1 MHFAAEPLV
10 LACHDYRGTERSVT
24 TPRHGSSRH
33 WVKFPSFWSFFGRYW
48 WINHTCPPAAPVA
61 QAQLLARTAT
71 SWVFTTPPTS
81 STRVIKAS
89 RDTLMLHQ
97 EYTTQQDVDA
107 TFTLVHRELFDQ
119 GVEVL
124 LPFVPRCFQFYANV
138 MASEHRDIFKDIQHF
153 PKHSAAYTME
163 YIRPFNRYHAKYL
176 VKRHISKCVQDRAFG
191 SALAPH
197 FLAKVRMGDLQPLA
211 DRWQT
216 ELRDRPAYIDQ
227 LYAERVDICSLAS
240 SMGSALGALHWAC
253 GIDAAGVDFMLGCD
267 KSGHVQLWL
276 IDFANCKPFR
286 RTARAVTTHL
296 VNAVMQNGAC
306 WPRWIDSPAYRDA
319 WATFR
324 RAYLEMSVHIFTDDN
339 EGTATAFLP
348 LLFINELEAMRGPG
362 GYCPKNS
369 VAHALH
375 VLVFGRNE
383 CMMTRND

>member
-1 MHFAAEPLV
+1 
-10 LACHDYRGTERSVT
+10 
-24 TPRHGSSRH
+24 
-33 WVKFPSFWSFFGRYW
+33 
-48 WINHTCPPAAPVA
+48 
-61 QAQLLARTAT
+61 
-71 SWVFTTPPTS
+71 
-81 STRVIKAS
+81 
-89 RDTLMLHQ
+89 
-97 EYTTQQDVDA
+97 
-107 TFTLVHRELFDQ
+107 
-119 GVEVL
+119 
-124 LPFVPRCFQFYANV
+124 
-138 MASEHRDIFKDIQHF
+138 
-153 PKHSAAYTME
+153 
-163 YIRPFNRYHAKYL
+163 
-176 VKRHISKCVQDRAFG
+176 
-191 SALAPH
+191 
-197 FLAKVRMGDLQPLA
+197 MGDLQPLA

-362 GYCPKNS
+362 GILS
-369 VAHALH
+369 
-375 VLVFGRNE
+375 
-383 CMMTRND
+383 